1 MKTTPPRSDDVP
13 ERDPTAPALPPLA
26 EPGDALGDTVRQE
39 RGRLLSFIRKRLPDP
54 DDAEDIL
61 QDVFVELTEAYQA
74 AKPIGRVAAWLFA
87 VARNKIS
94 DWYRGSNRR
103 GGQPLSLTD
112 ALYSDDESDAPVL
125 GDWLAIADK
134 AGPESEFFRETLMDA
149 LTDALAELPA
159 EQRDVFVQHELEDRS
174 FKDLSEEWGVS
185 VNTLL
190 SRKRYAVLHLR
201 KRLRN
206 LYDDFFNDY

>member
-1 MKTTPPRSDDVP
+1 MNTTPVSNTDPP
-13 ERDPTAPALPPLA
+13 ESNPATSVSA
-26 EPGDALGDTVRQE
+26 ETGRGLGDTVRQE
-39 RGRLLSFIRKRLPDP
+39 RGRLLSFIKKRLPDP

-61 QDVFVELTEAYQA
+61 QDVFVELIEAYQA
-74 AKPIGRVAAWLFA
+74 AKPIGRVASWLFA

-94 DWYRGSNRR
+94 DWYRGNTRR
-103 GGQPLSLTD
+103 GGQPLSLSD
-112 ALYSDDESDAPVL
+112 ALYDDESDAPVL
-125 GDWLAIADK
+125 ADLLAIADD

-159 EQRDVFVQHELEDRS
+159 EQRDVFVKHELEGVS
-174 FKDLSEEWGVS
+174 FNELSAEWGVA

-201 KRLRN
+201 NRLRD
-206 LYDDFFNDY
+206 LYDDFFNE

>member
-1 MKTTPPRSDDVP
+1 MKTTPVSPDNTP
-13 ERDPTAPALPPLA
+13 ERDPVAPVSPPLA
-26 EPGDALGDTVRQE
+26 EPGPSLGDTVRQE

-74 AKPIGRVAAWLFA
+74 AKPIGRVASWLFA

-112 ALYSDDESDAPVL
+112 ALYDDESDAPVL
-125 GDWLAIADK
+125 GDWLAIADE
-134 AGPESEFFRETLMDA
+134 AGPESEFFRETLMEA

-174 FKDLSEEWGVS
+174 FKEMADEWGVS

-201 KRLRN
+201 NRLRD